1 MQNAIWKWW
10 CFWKKVTVLQW
21 SYMLFTDEFSKHS
34 SHSIPLILVCS
45 KSFFQVH
52 WYNNWKQRSWSYM
65 VWFEMEMLGGTFPS
79 PDLYIRWMPILVSIV
94 HAFLRTWLQEGS
106 MSVSSS
112 PWLTSFLAWPLL
124 RTWFQVEQFY
134 VYYYSPFQ
142 IISHFSSVL
151 SQISPSLTNFFVE
164 KYTNKR
170 QISFVKCQGRSCPR
184 MPDPDYGVRSRDPW

>member
-1 MQNAIWKWW
+1 MESFAFLSITNYLNSQVNSIWIHCTLLEVHKKLQSTNFCWNEVQNAIWKWR

-52 WYNNWKQRSWSYM
+52 WDNNWKQRSWSYM

-134 VYYYSPFQ
+134 VSTIP
-142 IISHFSSVL
+142 
-151 SQISPSLTNFFVE
+151 PSKL
-164 KYTNKR
+164 
-170 QISFVKCQGRSCPR
+170 
-184 MPDPDYGVRSRDPW
+184 